1 MNTVSFPGF
10 GIGEF
15 TMKEIAISI
24 GENIN
29 IRWYGILITL
39 GMVLAILYAYFKTKS
54 WFPDIPQKYP
64 IRVFCVFF
72 LISL

>member
-1 MNTVSFPGF
+1 MNTVSFPGL

-29 IRWYGILITL
+29 IRWYGILIPL
-39 GMVLAILYAYFKTKS
+39 GMIVAILYA
-54 WFPDIPQKYP
+54 
-64 IRVFCVFF
+64 
-72 LISL
+72 